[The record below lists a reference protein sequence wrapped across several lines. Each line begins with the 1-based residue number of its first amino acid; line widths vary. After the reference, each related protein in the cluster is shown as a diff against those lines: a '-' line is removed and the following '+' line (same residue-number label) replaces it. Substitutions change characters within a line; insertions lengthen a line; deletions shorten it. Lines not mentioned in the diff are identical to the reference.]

1 MSKQLRDPGGGYKSE
16 LSQSNLT
23 WTPTK
28 TKDPGVSSTTNQK
41 DLDTSREYEQ
51 PTVQLEKAQPHIQQ
65 AESRGEEAKQIGPEN
80 HSTEVWNVSLSWKI
94 TPIFFP
100 AWKKISNDILDW
112 VIVILNLSTMS
123 HQISVVALQA

>member
-1 MSKQLRDPGGGYKSE
+1 MTTSNCQSNLETLVEVTKVSKN

-28 TKDPGVSSTTNQK
+28 TKDPGVSSKTNQK

-100 AWKKISNDILDW
+100 SMEKN
-112 VIVILNLSTMS
+112 
-123 HQISVVALQA
+123 

>member
-1 MSKQLRDPGGGYKSE
+1 MVKLCAIYRVCFVTTSNCQSNLETLVEVTKVSKN

-28 TKDPGVSSTTNQK
+28 TKDPGVSSKTNQK

-100 AWKKISNDILDW
+100 SMEKN
-112 VIVILNLSTMS
+112 
-123 HQISVVALQA
+123 